1 MPGRVV
7 GCNQAR
13 PASLLQR
20 GFAMARTQL
29 SKKQRFD
36 VFKRDAFTCQ
46 YCGRTPPAVVLECDH
61 ITAVKNGGGNV
72 EENLVTSCFDC
83 NRGKCA
89 ADINIAS
96 MPLAD
101 RAAIIAEK
109 EAQLHSYQE
118 ILAARRARIEAE
130 AFEITRALRDESPI
144 HRRDFLSIK
153 RFLDDLGFDEVA
165 EAAEI
170 ARAAKPYSHNR
181 MFRYFCGVCW
191 NKINRRSAANG

>member
-1 MPGRVV
+1 
-7 GCNQAR
+7 
-13 PASLLQR
+13 
-20 GFAMARTQL
+20 MARTQL

-36 VFKRDAFTCQ
+36 VFKRDVFTCQ
-46 YCGRTPPAVVLECDH
+46 YCGRTPPSIVLEVDH
-61 ITAVKNGGGNV
+61 IIAVASGGKNE

-83 NRGKCA
+83 NRGKGA
-89 ADINIAS
+89 ADINIAL

-109 EAQLHSYQE
+109 EAQLYGYQE
-118 ILAARRARIEAE
+118 ILAARRERIETE
-130 AFEITRALRDESPI
+130 AFEIVRALRDDAPI

-165 EAAEI
+165 DAAEI
-170 ARAAKPYSHNR
+170 ARAAKPYSHST

-191 NKINRRSAANG
+191 NKINRRTVANG